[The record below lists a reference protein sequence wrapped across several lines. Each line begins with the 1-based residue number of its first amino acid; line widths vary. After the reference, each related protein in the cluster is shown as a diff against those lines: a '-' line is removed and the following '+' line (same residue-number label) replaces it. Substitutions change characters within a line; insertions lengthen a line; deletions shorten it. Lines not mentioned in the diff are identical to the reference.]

1 MVRWN
6 PNQHNS
12 PTELRKKQGFG
23 FADLKGFTEP
33 YPGEENFVH
42 GVITVSLHW
51 GALVSLN
58 TKVYVHRMRLHKV
71 CELQLWGTHQVIVS
85 KLKSRGYL
93 EAGQQK

>member
-6 PNQHNS
+6 PNRHNS
-12 PTELRKKQGFG
+12 PTELREKQGLG

-51 GALVSLN
+51 GALLSLFEHQG
-58 TKVYVHRMRLHKV
+58 VCALHETSQDV
-71 CELQLWGTHQVIVS
+71 
-85 KLKSRGYL
+85 
-93 EAGQQK
+93 